1 MSVSRLHNLV
11 AEAFNHLFA
20 KHGKPEIAPAQAQHA
35 EQTRLIAKGRGGG
48 SGSELTVAKDRY
60 LILCAGDMG
69 MQVDLNTAG
78 QNLLE
83 NAECP
88 KTYTSTY
95 TLSQCLKI
103 TTCISHKIREHA

>member
-1 MSVSRLHNLV
+1 
-11 AEAFNHLFA
+11 
-20 KHGKPEIAPAQAQHA
+20 
-35 EQTRLIAKGRGGG
+35 
-48 SGSELTVAKDRY
+48 
-60 LILCAGDMG
+60 

-88 KTYTSTY
+88 KTHTSTY